1 MPTYEYVCT
10 DCGHDL
16 EAVQSFSDA
25 PLTTCPQCGGTLRK
39 VFSSVG
45 FVLKGSGFYKTD
57 NRRPSK
63 GNGGASDGGASSDS
77 SSSDGAKATDSG
89 SSGSNGSTS
98 GKAEKS
104 GNAEKSDKSEKS
116 ASNGSGSSS
125 AGSDSSSSKPRES
138 KASTK

>member
-25 PLTTCPQCGGTLRK
+25 PLTTCPQCGGALRK

-63 GNGGASDGGASSDS
+63 GKGGTSDGGSSSD
-77 SSSDGAKATDSG
+77 SSSDGAKAADSG
-89 SSGSNGSTS
+89 GSGSNGTTS
-98 GKAEKS
+98 GKSEKT
-104 GNAEKSDKSEKS
+104 EKSDKSP
-116 ASNGSGSSS
+116 SNGSGSSG
-125 AGSDSSSSKPRES
+125 AGSDSGSSKPSKS
-138 KASTK
+138 KASTT